1 MTHVRGRTMRL
12 AAISAAVGLT
22 AGLLLTGAVAAQDAS
37 TAPAASPAASEAL
50 DGTGVDIELVVKEN
64 INPFWVWMINGATD
78 EAKKLGAN
86 LHACWGVTDPDPESQ
101 TACIEN
107 AVSRGAT
114 TILIAPANAGVT
126 PAIQAARDA
135 GLMVIALDT
144 KTDPPDAVDV
154 TFATDNFDAGL
165 RIGEWAKAKLGD
177 AAKDAKI
184 GLIDIVGAEGEPV
197 VGVQRDQ
204 GFLQGFGID
213 VGDPNVIGDETDP
226 RILGAEAG
234 HGNQEDSVGAMER
247 LLQAHPDINLLYTIN
262 EPTARGAVQALET
275 FGKTTDDVTIVSV
288 DGGCEAMQD
297 IEDGIIDAT
306 SQQYPS
312 KMAQLG
318 VDWAVKF
325 AKTGKIPTPQDSPN
339 YTEGLDIYNTGV
351 NLITNDPQAGVDSLD
366 TTEGRKICWGNFRG
380 Q

>member
-22 AGLLLTGAVAAQDAS
+22 AGALLSGAVAAQDAS
-37 TAPAASPAASEAL
+37 AAPAASPAASEAL

-64 INPFWVWMINGATD
+64 INPFWVWMINGAT
-78 EAKKLGAN
+78 ERAKELGAN
-86 LHACWGVTDPDPESQ
+86 LHACWGVTDPDPEGQ

-114 TILIAPANAGVT
+114 TILIAPSNAGVT

-135 GLMVIALDT
+135 GVMVIALDT

-234 HGNQEDSVGAMER
+234 HGNQEDSVGPCR
-247 LLQAHPDINLLYTIN
+247 RSRRS
-262 EPTARGAVQALET
+262 ARPRT
-275 FGKTTDDVTIVSV
+275 MS
-288 DGGCEAMQD
+288 
-297 IEDGIIDAT
+297 
-306 SQQYPS
+306 
-312 KMAQLG
+312 
-318 VDWAVKF
+318 
-325 AKTGKIPTPQDSPN
+325 
-339 YTEGLDIYNTGV
+339 
-351 NLITNDPQAGVDSLD
+351 
-366 TTEGRKICWGNFRG
+366 
-380 Q
+380 

>member
-1 MTHVRGRTMRL
+1 MTHVRGRMTRL
-12 AAISAAVGLT
+12 SAVAATVALSAGALMS
-22 AGLLLTGAVAAQDAS
+22 AGAVAQS
-37 TAPAASPAASEAL
+37 QSPTASEAL
-50 DGTGVDIELVVKEN
+50 DGTGVKIELIVKEN
-64 INPFWVWMINGATD
+64 INPFWVWMIDGATKRAQ
-78 EAKKLGAN
+78 ELGAD
-86 LHACWGVTDPDPESQ
+86 LHACWGVKDPDPEGQ
-101 TACIEN
+101 TACIED
-107 AVSRGAT
+107 AVSRGVT

-126 PAIQAARDA
+126 PAIEAAREK
-135 GLMVIALDT
+135 GVMVIALDT

-184 GLIDIVGAEGEPV
+184 GLIDIAGAQGEPV

-213 VGDPNVIGDETDP
+213 VGDINVIGDETDP
-226 RILGAEAG
+226 RIVGSEAG

-247 LLQAHPDINLLYTIN
+247 LLQKNPDINLLYTIN
-262 EPTARGAVQALET
+262 EPTARGAMQALQT
-275 FGKTTDDVTIVSV
+275 FGKTADDVTIVSV

-297 IEDGIIDAT
+297 IEDGVIDAT

-312 KMAQLG
+312 LMASLG

-325 AKTGKIPTPQDSPN
+325 AKTGQIPKPEDSPN
-339 YTEGLDIYNTGV
+339 YTPGLDIYSTGDK
-351 NLITNDPQAGVDSLD
+351 LITNDPQAGVDSID
-366 TTEGRKICWGNFRG
+366 TTQGREICWGKLRG

>member
-1 MTHVRGRTMRL
+1 MRL

-22 AGLLLTGAVAAQDAS
+22 AGLLLTGAVVAQDAS
-37 TAPAASPAASEAL
+37 AAPAASPAASEQL

-64 INPFWVWMINGATD
+64 INPFWVWMINGATA
-78 EAKKLGAN
+78 EAKRLGAN

-213 VGDPNVIGDETDP
+213 VGDINVIGDETDP

-312 KMAQLG
+312 KMAELG

-339 YTEGLDIYNTGV
+339 YTDGLDIYNTGV
-351 NLITNDPQAGVDSLD
+351 NLITNDPQDGVESLD
-366 TTEGRKICWGNFRG
+366 TTAGRDICWGNFRG